1 MSNSRCCKNHCTT
14 LFFSSFGFLYT
25 DQTWPWTR
33 CVDAAGSKQWA
44 LERKGKKKNLYAPP
58 QNKLKMFILITK
70 PRLWTRKFL
79 GSGVVRTPVQ
89 RLSNQL
95 QGLFPHS
102 RAAIPSWG
110 QPNLSLPLLHPLL
123 FFLNKKMPGD
133 FDLFDSADSP
143 TQPPVKY
150 NELLSVDAAAMS
162 GAVHGPLHL
171 YFH

>member
-1 MSNSRCCKNHCTT
+1 
-14 LFFSSFGFLYT
+14 
-25 DQTWPWTR
+25 
-33 CVDAAGSKQWA
+33 
-44 LERKGKKKNLYAPP
+44 
-58 QNKLKMFILITK
+58 MFILITK

-89 RLSNQL
+89 RLFNQL